1 MQTSFRTPYERAG
14 KCVLSRIRLE
24 NFQWHTEPFRRR
36 GALAECANLNCR
48 LLHQRFVHPG
58 DAKANGRIGEEGGLN
73 RLGHAAAKLR
83 DIENVSDFQ
92 PDMRQS
98 AEIRITVEWHLFG
111 ALLRPD
117 HPDELIRQRIIKQPA
132 RMPCEQSPVRIIT

>member
-36 GALAECANLNCR
+36 GALAECAHLNRR
-48 LLHQRFVHPG
+48 LFHQRFVHPG
-58 DAKANGRIGEEGGLN
+58 DAKPNNRIGEECRLN
-73 RLGHAAAKLR
+73 RFGHSAAKLR

-92 PDMRQS
+92 PDMGKA
-98 AEIRITVEWHLFG
+98 AEISVTVKRYLLDMLF
-111 ALLRPD
+111 
-117 HPDELIRQRIIKQPA
+117 
-132 RMPCEQSPVRIIT
+132 